1 MSSSTP
7 TTTSGTSGLSPHT
20 ERPFLSPHTEFRQSC
35 VRLEMLIGLAADAAR
50 PPQEA
55 GPTSPSGSAVG
66 WACDQ
71 AKAFCSKGGDTGWD
85 DEKLKALSAAVI
97 SAAPDKWCPCHM
109 RARVLSADEHAA
121 WPVPGTRTREELI
134 EAAMCFTKTAELAW
148 TTGRKASL
156 QRAASAC
163 VEKADTLG
171 PLGTGCGL
179 FR

>member
-1 MSSSTP
+1 
-7 TTTSGTSGLSPHT
+7 
-20 ERPFLSPHTEFRQSC
+20 
-35 VRLEMLIGLAADAAR
+35 MLIGLAADAAR

-134 EAAMCFTKTAELAW
+134 EAAMCFTKAAELAW